1 MKRELDCIQKGIK
14 TARSTYFLDSNTTL
28 GIYLIQWLN

>member
-14 TARSTYFLDSNTTL
+14 TARSTYF
-28 GIYLIQWLN
+28 